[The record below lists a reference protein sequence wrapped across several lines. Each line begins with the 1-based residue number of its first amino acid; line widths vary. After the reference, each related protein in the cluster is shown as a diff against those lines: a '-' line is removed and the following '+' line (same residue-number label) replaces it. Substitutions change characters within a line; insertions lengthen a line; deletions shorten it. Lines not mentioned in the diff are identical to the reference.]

1 MGWVTSQ
8 PGTSGWTGRDTRCG
22 RYTVVQKY
30 KFAWVNMPACVS
42 RVLHLY
48 NCIYFDSCAVKQLC
62 ICAFATFE
70 CCEAV
75 HIHIIYLLQCYSG
88 QMCKC
93 VYHEGVQLYTF
104 VQSYTLA
111 QLYRF
116 VQLSSASALQLLNGA
131 IERMRRPDR
140 RLAGTSII
148 GASRCICKN

>member
-1 MGWVTSQ
+1 
-8 PGTSGWTGRDTRCG
+8 
-22 RYTVVQKY
+22 
-30 KFAWVNMPACVS
+30 MPACVS

-62 ICAFATFE
+62 ICAFATL
-70 CCEAV
+70 AV

-93 VYHEGVQLYTF
+93 VCHEVVQLYTF
-104 VQSYTLA
+104 VQLYTLA

-116 VQLSSASALQLLNGA
+116 MQLSSASALQLLNGA

>member
-1 MGWVTSQ
+1 M
-8 PGTSGWTGRDTRCG
+8 
-22 RYTVVQKY
+22 QKY
-30 KFAWVNMPACVS
+30 KFAYVNVPACA
-42 RVLHLY
+42 RGGLHLY
-48 NCIYFDSCAVKQLC
+48 NGIYFCSSAVKQLC
-62 ICAFATFE
+62 ICTFATFE

-75 HIHIIYLLQCYSG
+75 HVRIMYLLEYYNG

-93 VYHEGVQLYTF
+93 VYHEVLQL
-104 VQSYTLA
+104 YTLA

-148 GASRCICKN
+148 GASRCICKIKNNSKSCITIYMYL

>member
-1 MGWVTSQ
+1 
-8 PGTSGWTGRDTRCG
+8 
-22 RYTVVQKY
+22 
-30 KFAWVNMPACVS
+30 MPACVS

-88 QMCKC
+88 QMCQC
-93 VYHEGVQLYTF
+93 VYHEVVQLCTFVQLYTF